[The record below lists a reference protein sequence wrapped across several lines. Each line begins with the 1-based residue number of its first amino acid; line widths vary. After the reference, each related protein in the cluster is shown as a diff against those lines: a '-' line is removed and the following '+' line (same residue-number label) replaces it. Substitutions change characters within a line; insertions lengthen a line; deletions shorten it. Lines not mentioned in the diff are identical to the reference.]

1 MLSLPLLNKK
11 YFTMKIFIILTVAV
25 LLSLTALSQEEHVNW
40 SVTQSRSENGSYNL
54 IITADIHPD
63 WYIYGMN
70 IGDGG
75 PLPLILSI
83 ENQETVVSSA
93 TFSEITEPTVMYDE
107 IFEMN
112 VSSYMH
118 QAKFKCN
125 YVPKTDIMSVSL
137 IIDGQ
142 ACNKVNGS
150 CIQVY
155 QNITVNIQQ

>member
-1 MLSLPLLNKK
+1 
-11 YFTMKIFIILTVAV
+11 MKIFSILTVAV
-25 LLSLTALSQEEHVNW
+25 LLSLTALAQEEPVNW
-40 SVTQSRSENGSYNL
+40 SVTQSRSEDGSYN
-54 IITADIHPD
+54 ITITADIHPD

-75 PLPLILSI
+75 PLPLLLSI
-83 ENQETVVSSA
+83 ENQETVVSSV

-118 QAKFKCN
+118 QAQFKCN
-125 YVPKTDIMSVSL
+125 YVPKTDIMSVSI